1 MYVTLALVQQLI
13 PDTVQHKDRMLMNNY
28 QKLPQLKNPISQK
41 GIVLLEAM
49 IALLIF
55 SMGILAL
62 VGLQAAMIK
71 NTSDNKYRADASFLA
86 QERIGRMWADPNNL
100 GNYSCTN
107 VAAACADVSN
117 ILPNGTRTVTVAA
130 KGLTTVNVTWRLP
143 GSDAHSFTTSTYI
156 GAL

>member
-1 MYVTLALVQQLI
+1 MKNT
-13 PDTVQHKDRMLMNNY
+13 
-28 QKLPQLKNPISQK
+28 QKLSRLYKPNSQK
-41 GIVLLEAM
+41 GIVLLEAL

-86 QERIGRMWADPNNL
+86 QERIGRMWADPSNL
-100 GNYSCTN
+100 ANYACTN
-107 VAAACADVSN
+107 VSANACGDVSGV
-117 ILPNGTRTVTVAA
+117 LPNGTRTVTVAA
-130 KGLTTVNVTWRLP
+130 KGLVTVTVAWRLP
-143 GSDAHSFTTSTYI
+143 GSDAHNFTTSTYI

>member
-1 MYVTLALVQQLI
+1 M
-13 PDTVQHKDRMLMNNY
+13 KNY
-28 QKLPQLKNPISQK
+28 QKLPQLKKLSAQK
-41 GIVLLEAM
+41 GVVIFEAM

-100 GNYSCTN
+100 GTFSCTN
-107 VAAACADVSN
+107 TAAVCADVSN
-117 ILPNGTRTVTVAA
+117 ILPNGTRTVTVEAR
-130 KGLTTVNVTWRLP
+130 GLVTINIAWRLP
-143 GSDAHSFTTSTYI
+143 GSDAHTFTTSTYI

>member
-1 MYVTLALVQQLI
+1 MKNIRNIPRANSSNVKCSKNEQGVVLIEALI
-13 PDTVQHKDRMLMNNY
+13 A
-28 QKLPQLKNPISQK
+28 
-41 GIVLLEAM
+41 IVL
-49 IALLIF
+49 F

-86 QERIGRMWADPNNL
+86 QQSIGLGWANTSDANGVSNL
-100 GNYSCTN
+100 ANISCLTG
-107 VAAACADVSN
+107 ACTDVSA

-130 KGLTTVNVTWRLP
+130 RGLVTVTINWQAP
-143 GSDAHSFTTSTYI
+143 GADAHSYTTQTYI

>member
-1 MYVTLALVQQLI
+1 MKN
-13 PDTVQHKDRMLMNNY
+13 DK
-28 QKLPQLKNPISQK
+28 KLSQLKNTASQK
-41 GIVLLEAM
+41 GVVILEAL

-62 VGLQAAMIK
+62 VGLQAAMVK

-86 QERIGRMWADPNNL
+86 QERIGRMWANPNNL
-100 GNYSCTN
+100 GSFSCTD
-107 VAAACADVSN
+107 VASACADVSN

-130 KGLTTVNVTWRLP
+130 RGLVTVNIAWRLP

>member
-1 MYVTLALVQQLI
+1 M
-13 PDTVQHKDRMLMNNY
+13 KKY
-28 QKLPQLKNPISQK
+28 QKLSHLKNSASQK
-41 GIVLLEAM
+41 GVVILEAL

-86 QERIGRMWADPNNL
+86 QERMGRMWADPGNL
-100 GNYSCTN
+100 ANYSCTTT
-107 VAAACADVSN
+107 AANSCGDISKL
-117 ILPNGTRTVTVAA
+117 LPNGTRTVTVATR
-130 KGLTTVNVTWRLP
+130 GLVTVIVAWRLP
-143 GSDAHSFTTSTYI
+143 GGDAHNFTTSAYI